1 VRDGLIAVRVGRL
14 SYHQP
19 YFQPMGLEAEAE
31 GPHLGHWVHSQLH
44 RPHGMGRQTKELT
57 AHGLTIQSL
66 FFSFLFCDSLTIVSV
81 THDYTLITVH

>member
-1 VRDGLIAVRVGRL
+1 MRDGLIAVRVGRL

-44 RPHGMGRQTKELT
+44 SHTVWAVKPRSLLLT
-57 AHGLTIQSL
+57 ASL
-66 FFSFLFCDSLTIVSV
+66 YSLSSSFFFAIASL
-81 THDYTLITVH
+81 